1 MAAVVAPPAAV
12 QVSGATGSY
21 SAHINGVYRPVAGE
35 GVGGRPVYQ
44 KNLPCPVD
52 IRIEYLPGRGQWVLT
67 NRFLSN
73 NNACMYS
80 LGSQKEAWVVEEVTA
95 GWGVY
100 DSTTKVWSVL
110 TGVRVVRYAEEPARR
125 VLQGAETSNLART
138 LHSGD

>member
-1 MAAVVAPPAAV
+1 M
-12 QVSGATGSY
+12 
-21 SAHINGVYRPVAGE
+21 
-35 GVGGRPVYQ
+35 
-44 KNLPCPVD
+44 
-52 IRIEYLPGRGQWVLT
+52 LT

-125 VLQGAETSNLART
+125 VLQGAETSNVLNQISGLKRQAPGDADCGAPKRKLVSGGGSVLDEFSARPPPHGDPEYMMRIFANACENWLART
-138 LHSGD
+138 LQSGD